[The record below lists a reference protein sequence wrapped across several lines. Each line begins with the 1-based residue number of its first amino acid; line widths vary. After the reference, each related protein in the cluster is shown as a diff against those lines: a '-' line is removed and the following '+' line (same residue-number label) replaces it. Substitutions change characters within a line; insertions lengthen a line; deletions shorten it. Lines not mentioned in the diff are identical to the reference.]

1 VVKRENREGF
11 GAAKRTNNRAYEIN
25 HQKGEAIMDL
35 AFSEEQEMLRK
46 SARDFLTDKC
56 PKTLVRQM
64 EEDEKGY
71 PPELWKEMAGL
82 GWLGLPFPEKFGGGG
97 FSFLD
102 LIVLLEEM
110 GRACLP
116 GPFLSTVVLGG
127 LPILEWGREE
137 QKQHFLPEICKGEA
151 ILTLALTEPS
161 ARYDAASIRTSA
173 TLEGDDYLISG
184 IKLFVPDAHIADW
197 IICVT
202 RTAETA
208 KPEEGITLFL
218 VDAKSPGISTVLLS
232 TIAGDKQCE
241 LSLEKVRVPRENILG
256 QLGQGWE
263 MVQRIMEWA
272 ALAKSAEMVGGNQQV
287 MEMTMN
293 YVKER
298 IQFDRPIG
306 SFQIIQHYIADMSID
321 VDSARVTLYKAA
333 WMLSEGLPCTNEIS
347 VIKGWIGEAYRRVAT
362 RAHQIHGAIGFTKE
376 HDLELYFR
384 RAKAGEVFFGDTDY
398 HREVVAQQLGL

>member
-1 VVKRENREGF
+1 
-11 GAAKRTNNRAYEIN
+11 
-25 HQKGEAIMDL
+25 
-35 AFSEEQEMLRK
+35 
-46 SARDFLTDKC
+46 
-56 PKTLVRQM
+56 M
-64 EEDEKGY
+64 EEDEQGY
-71 PPELWKEMAGL
+71 SPELWKEMAEL
-82 GWLGLPFPEKFGGGG
+82 GWLGLPFPEKYGGGG

-127 LPILEWGREE
+127 LPILEWGIEE
-137 QKQHFLPEICKGEA
+137 QKQYFLPKICKGEA

-161 ARYDAASIRTSA
+161 AKYDAASIRTSA
-173 TLEGDDYLISG
+173 TPEGDDYLISG
-184 IKLFVPDAHIADW
+184 TKLFVPDAHIADW

-208 KPEEGITLFL
+208 NPEEGISLFL
-218 VDAKSPGISTVLLS
+218 VDANSSGISAFVLR

-241 LSLEKVRVPRENILG
+241 LTLEKVRVPRGNILG

-263 MVQRIMEWA
+263 MVKRIMEWA
-272 ALAKSAEMVGGNQQV
+272 ALAKSAEMVGGIQQV
-287 MEMTMN
+287 MEMTVN
-293 YVKER
+293 YAKER

-306 SFQIIQHYIADMSID
+306 SFQIIQHYLADMSID
-321 VDSARVTLYKAA
+321 VDSARVSLHKAA
-333 WMLSEGLPCTNEIS
+333 WMLSEGLPCTKEIS
-347 VIKGWIGEAYRRVAT
+347 VIKGWISEAYRRVAAQ
-362 RAHQIHGAIGFTKE
+362 AHQIHGAIGFTKD

-384 RAKAGEVFFGDTDY
+384 RAKAGELFFGDADF

>member
-1 VVKRENREGF
+1 
-11 GAAKRTNNRAYEIN
+11 
-25 HQKGEAIMDL
+25 
-35 AFSEEQEMLRK
+35 
-46 SARDFLTDKC
+46 
-56 PKTLVRQM
+56 
-64 EEDEKGY
+64 
-71 PPELWKEMAGL
+71 
-82 GWLGLPFPEKFGGGG
+82 
-97 FSFLD
+97 
-102 LIVLLEEM
+102 M

-137 QKQHFLPEICKGEA
+137 QKQYFLPKICRGEA

-173 TLEGDDYLISG
+173 TPEGDDYLISG
-184 IKLFVPDAHIADW
+184 TKLFVPDAHIADW

-208 KPEEGITLFL
+208 NPEEGITLFL
-218 VDAKSPGISTVLLS
+218 VDAKSPGISTFVLR

-241 LSLEKVRVPRENILG
+241 LTLEKVRVPRGNILG

-263 MVQRIMEWA
+263 MVKRIMEWA
-272 ALAKSAEMVGGNQQV
+272 ALAKSAEMAGGNQQV
-287 MEMTMN
+287 MEMTVN
-293 YVKER
+293 YAKER

-306 SFQIIQHYIADMSID
+306 SFQIIQQYLADMSID

-333 WMLSEGLPCTNEIS
+333 WMLSEGLPCTNE
-347 VIKGWIGEAYRRVAT
+347 VAVAKGWISEAYRRVAAQ
-362 RAHQIHGAIGFTKE
+362 AHQIHGAIGFTKD

-384 RAKAGEVFFGDTDY
+384 RAKAGELFFGDADY